1 MDPMDQLNA
10 LIDKRVK
17 QRDAEKEREA
27 MYAQSVKRYYALRRT
42 RNREAWHEFHV
53 SQAQRIERIA
63 ASLAAEHRSKA
74 EAMSGEEVGVVDA
87 GNRLDE
93 EEAAG
98 A

>member
-1 MDPMDQLNA
+1 MDQLNA
-10 LIDKRVK
+10 LIDRRAK
-17 QRDAEKEREA
+17 QRDAEREREA
-27 MYAQSVKRYYALRRT
+27 MYAESVRRYLALRQKRK
-42 RNREAWHEFHV
+42 REAWHEFHL
-53 SQAQRIERIA
+53 SQAQRIERTA

-74 EAMSGEEVGVVDA
+74 EALAGGELGVVDA

>member
-1 MDPMDQLNA
+1 
-10 LIDKRVK
+10 
-17 QRDAEKEREA
+17 
-27 MYAQSVKRYYALRRT
+27 MYAQSVRRYLALRQK

-53 SQAQRIERIA
+53 SQAERIERTA
-63 ASLAAEHRSKA
+63 ASLAAEHRSEA
-74 EAMSGEEVGVVDA
+74 EALSGEDLGVFDA